1 MGMLTLARPSEEW
14 RTRPV
19 YSVLQAAGLAHVS
32 SATVRRWL
40 YGYYQPGHQMHP
52 VFPDRDDENGY
63 LSFLEVAEIVVASG
77 FRRKGVKLERI
88 RSARR
93 YAANS
98 WALDYPFATLNM
110 KQYGLH
116 IVTEFQEEEPGTP
129 LLVLDAQGQLTFPG
143 MVAESLESF
152 DWLDKWA
159 SRWFPVGKDVPI
171 VVDPQMAAGR
181 PTVEDRGITID
192 TIMRRFTKGKQDP
205 IFIAE
210 DYDLDEVNV
219 INIIRYA
226 TENRH
231 LLAA

>member
-1 MGMLTLARPSEEW
+1 MSIPVLARPREEW
-14 RTRPV
+14 RTSPV
-19 YSVLQAAGLAHVS
+19 YSVQQAAGLALVS

-40 YGYYQPGHQMHP
+40 YGYSQPGHQMRP
-52 VFPDRDDENGY
+52 VFPDHEDENRH

-77 FRRKGVKLERI
+77 FRRKGIQLERI

-93 YAANS
+93 YAAES
-98 WALDYPFATLNM
+98 MEMDYPFATLNM

-116 IVTEFQEEEPGTP
+116 IVTEFQEHEPGTP
-129 LLVLDAQGQLTFPG
+129 LLVLDTQGQLTFPG
-143 MVAESLESF
+143 MVAESLERF
-152 DWLDKWA
+152 DWLGQWA

-192 TIMRRFTKGKQDP
+192 SIMRRFTKGKQDP
-205 IFIAE
+205 AFIAE
-210 DYDLDEVNV
+210 DYDLEEVS
-219 INIIRYA
+219 ILNIIRYA

>member
-1 MGMLTLARPSEEW
+1 MSMPVLARPSEEW
-14 RTRPV
+14 RTGPV

-40 YGYYQPGHQMHP
+40 YGYYQPGHQMRP
-52 VFPDRDDENGY
+52 VFSDRHDENAY

-77 FRRKGVKLERI
+77 FRRRGVRLERI

-98 WALDYPFATLNM
+98 MAIDYPFATLDM

-116 IVTEFQEEEPGTP
+116 IVTEFQQQDPGTP
-129 LLVLDAQGQLTFPG
+129 LLVLDTQGQLTFPG
-143 MVAESLESF
+143 MVAETLESF

-181 PTVEDRGITID
+181 PTVEGRGITID
-192 TIMRRFTKGKQDP
+192 SIMRRFTKGKQDP
-205 IFIAE
+205 TFIAE
-210 DYDLDEVNV
+210 DYDLDEANV